1 MATGLLQV
9 LGHLRQAGDSA
20 TDGQLLGRFVATR
33 DEAAFAAL
41 VRRHGP
47 MVLGVCRRI
56 LHDVHDAEDAFQ
68 ATFLVLARKAAS
80 VVRRDSV
87 GCYLYRVAY
96 RTALEARA
104 ANARRRARERPMN
117 EVPHPEVSPAEAR
130 DWLPLLDRELG
141 RLPEKYRA
149 AVVLCDLEGQSR
161 REAARL
167 LGVPEGTLS
176 GQLTTARRRLARR
189 LAHSGLALSGGGLA
203 AVLAENA
210 ASACVPPG
218 LFLSTTRAALLTAS
232 GPAAVAGVVS
242 AEVVAL
248 TEGVMKAMFLHKLKT
263 VTVVL
268 VGVVALG
275 LGTGG
280 VIYQGRAGAAD
291 PHKVVQL
298 LPGARADLAQDE
310 NDDQQRAK
318 KPKDAKRAAEEV
330 QALRDQLE
338 EARRQLAELK
348 AELQKQRQQA
358 EEAARQARQQLQKAL
373 AAEEAARRDAE
384 KRAYAARIQQA
395 QEAIGRA
402 VGSGSR
408 DVQASLKEMLA
419 QVEERAAQVRKQFDQ
434 QRQAVQAQVKLLEAQ
449 LKSLDEQERKVLTD
463 LRRQRDDWVRQQ
475 RTAPPAKQQGAG
487 GDKLDRILERLDQ
500 IEKRLD
506 RIEQGSPAEKR
517 KKKVED
523 DGD

>member
-9 LGHLRQAGDSA
+9 IEHIRQGGETA
-20 TDGQLLGRFVATR
+20 TDGQLLARFVATR

-47 MVLGVCRRI
+47 MVLGVCRRV

-68 ATFLVLARKAAS
+68 ATFLVLARKAGS

-96 RTALEARA
+96 HTALEARA
-104 ANARRRARERPMN
+104 ANARRRARERPMKDL
-117 EVPHPEVSPAEAR
+117 PHPEVAPAEAR

-161 REAARL
+161 REAARQ

-176 GQLTTARRRLARR
+176 GRLTTARRRLARR
-189 LAHSGLALSGGGLA
+189 LARWGLAFSGGGLA
-203 AVLAENA
+203 ALLAENA
-210 ASACVPPG
+210 ASACVSPG

-232 GPAAVAGVVS
+232 GQAAVAGVVS

-280 VIYQGRAGAAD
+280 VMYQGRAGAAD

-310 NDDQQRAK
+310 DDGQQKAK
-318 KPKDAKRAAEEV
+318 KPKDQKRAAEEV

-348 AELQKQRQQA
+348 AEVERQRQRA
-358 EEAARQARQQLQKAL
+358 EEAARQAQLQLQKAR

-395 QEAIGRA
+395 QEAFNKT
-402 VGSGSR
+402 VGSGLREGQS
-408 DVQASLKEMLA
+408 SLKEMLG
-419 QVEERAAQVRKQFDQ
+419 QLEEKAAQVRKQFEQ
-434 QRQAVQAQVKLLEAQ
+434 QRQAVQGQLKMLEAQ
-449 LKSLDEQERKVLTD
+449 LKTLDEQERKVLSD
-463 LRRQRDDWVRQQ
+463 LRRQRDEWVRQQ
-475 RTAPPAKQQGAG
+475 RTAPPPKQQGAG

-500 IEKRLD
+500 IEKRLN

-523 DGD
+523 DRN